1 LSKINQVAVTGSS
14 GLIGSALVG
23 QLRAEGYEVK
33 KIVRRPVR
41 NNDEIFWNPSVGEI
55 DLTALSQVDA
65 IIHLAGVGVGD
76 KRWSAAYKSEILNS
90 RLLGTTTIATAAKT
104 LGIKKFISAS
114 AIGYYGETG
123 NRSVS
128 ESDRGG
134 EDFLSVVCREWEAAA
149 DLAIDIPTIKLR
161 TGLVLDPTGG
171 ALGRMMP
178 IFKIGLGGKLGN
190 GKQWWSWITLHDE
203 IRAIIFLLNSKIT
216 GAVNLTSPNPVTNQ
230 EFTAA
235 LARALNRPAIF
246 PAPAFALRAAL
257 GGFSS
262 EILGSKKIVPKVL
275 TDAGFDFDYP
285 FLSNFMIFFLLYSND
300 FFI

>member
-23 QLRAEGYEVK
+23 QLRADGFEVK

-41 NNDEIFWNPSVGEI
+41 NNDEVFWNPNVGEI
-55 DLTALSQVDA
+55 DLAALSQVDA

-104 LGIKKFISAS
+104 LGVKKFISAS

-178 IFKIGLGGKLGN
+178 IFKFGLGGKLGN

-285 FLSNFMIFFLLYSND
+285 HISAALTALVD
-300 FFI
+300 

>member
-1 LSKINQVAVTGSS
+1 MSKINQVAVTGSS

-23 QLRAEGYEVK
+23 QLRADGFEVK

-41 NNDEIFWNPSVGEI
+41 NNDEVFWNPNVGEI
-55 DLTALSQVDA
+55 DLAPLSQVDA

-104 LGIKKFISAS
+104 LGVKKFISAS

-178 IFKIGLGGKLGN
+178 IFKFGLGGKLGN

-203 IRAIIFLLNSKIT
+203 IRAIMFLLNSKIT
-216 GAVNLTSPNPVTNQ
+216 GPVNLTSPNPVTNQ

-246 PAPAFALRAAL
+246 PAPAFALRTAL

-275 TDAGFDFDYP
+275 TDAGFEFDYP
-285 FLSNFMIFFLLYSND
+285 HISAALTALVD
-300 FFI
+300 

>member
-1 LSKINQVAVTGSS
+1 MSRINQVAVTGSS

-23 QLRAEGYEVK
+23 QLRADGYEVK
-33 KIVRRPVR
+33 KIVRRPTR
-41 NNDEIFWNPSVGEI
+41 NNDEITWNPTLGQI
-55 DLTALSQVDA
+55 DLTALADVDA
-65 IIHLAGVGVGD
+65 IVHLAGVGVGD
-76 KRWSAAYKSEILNS
+76 KRWSASYKSEILNS
-90 RLLGTTTIATAAKT
+90 RLLGTTTIANAAKT

-123 NRSVS
+123 DRSVS

-149 DLAIDIPTIKLR
+149 DLAADIPTIKLR

-171 ALGRMMP
+171 ALGRMLP
-178 IFKIGLGGKLGN
+178 LFKFGLGGKLGN
-190 GKQWWSWITLHDE
+190 GKQWWSWITLHDQ
-203 IRAIIFLLNSKIT
+203 IRAMIFLLNSKIT
-216 GAVNLTSPNPVTNQ
+216 GPVNLTSPNPVTNQ

-235 LARALNRPAIF
+235 LARALHRPAIF

-262 EILGSKKIVPKVL
+262 EILGSKKVMPKVL
-275 TDAGFDFDYP
+275 TEAGFEFDYP
-285 FLSNFMIFFLLYSND
+285 HVSNALIALVD
-300 FFI
+300 

>member
-1 LSKINQVAVTGSS
+1 MSKINQVAVTGSS

-23 QLRAEGYEVK
+23 QLRADGFEVK

-41 NNDEIFWNPSVGEI
+41 NNDEVFWNPSVGEI

-104 LGIKKFISAS
+104 LGVKKFISAS

-178 IFKIGLGGKLGN
+178 IFKFGLGGKLGN

-203 IRAIIFLLNSKIT
+203 IRAIMFLLNSKIT
-216 GAVNLTSPNPVTNQ
+216 GPVNLTSPNPVTNQ

-285 FLSNFMIFFLLYSND
+285 HISAALTALVD
-300 FFI
+300 

>member
-23 QLRAEGYEVK
+23 QLRADGFEVK

-41 NNDEIFWNPSVGEI
+41 NNDEVFWNPNIGEI

-104 LGIKKFISAS
+104 LGVKKFISAS

-178 IFKIGLGGKLGN
+178 IFKFGLGGKLGN

-203 IRAIIFLLNSKIT
+203 IRAIMFLLNSKIT

-275 TDAGFDFDYP
+275 TDAGFEFDYP
-285 FLSNFMIFFLLYSND
+285 HISAALTALVD
-300 FFI
+300 